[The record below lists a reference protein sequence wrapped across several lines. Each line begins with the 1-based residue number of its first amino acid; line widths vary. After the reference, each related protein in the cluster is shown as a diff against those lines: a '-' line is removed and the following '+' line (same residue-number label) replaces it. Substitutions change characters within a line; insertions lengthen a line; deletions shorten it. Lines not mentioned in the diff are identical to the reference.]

1 MYMESR
7 IQRTTLPLLLICP
20 ECGHRFPWS
29 GRDFED
35 WIACGFCGH
44 QDEAWFFWHSL
55 YPPAII
61 DEGLVKYEV
70 FSIGAHYTNDA
81 PLLPTEKFVEQLVG
95 RYSGPV
101 HGGGPYMWILR
112 GWYQQP
118 DNPNNGSIEYK
129 VYASGHLS
137 AKNEL
142 ADGILVA
149 DRTVLNSEFEAIARR
164 LTVGVLSVRS
174 LPKPAGIHP

>member
-1 MYMESR
+1 MGSG
-7 IQRTTLPLLLICP
+7 IQRTALTLLMICP
-20 ECGHRFPWS
+20 ECGHVFTWGDS
-29 GRDFED
+29 DFED
-35 WIACGFCGH
+35 WITCRLCGH

-55 YPPAII
+55 NPPAII
-61 DEGLVKYEV
+61 DDGTVKYEV
-70 FSIGAHYTNDA
+70 FSSGAHYTNDA
-81 PLLPTEKFVEQLVG
+81 LLLPTEKFVEQLLG
-95 RYSGPV
+95 HYSGPV

-149 DRTVLNSEFEAIARR
+149 DRTVLKDEFEAIARR
-164 LTVGVLSVRS
+164 LAVGVLAVRS

>member
-1 MYMESR
+1 MCVGSR
-7 IQRTTLPLLLICP
+7 TQRTALTLLLICP

-29 GRDFED
+29 GSDFED
-35 WIACGFCGH
+35 WIACKFCGH

-55 YPPAII
+55 DPPAII
-61 DEGLVKYEV
+61 DGGLVKYEV

-81 PLLPTEKFVEQLVG
+81 PLLPADEFVEQLVG
-95 RYSGPV
+95 HYSGPV

-112 GWYQQP
+112 KWYRQP

-137 AKNEL
+137 ATFEIVDKVL
-142 ADGILVA
+142 AA
-149 DRTVLNSEFEAIARR
+149 DHTVLNSEFEAIARR
-164 LTVGVLSVRS
+164 LAVGVLAVRT
-174 LPKPAGIHP
+174 LPKPVNIHP